1 MSFQETI
8 DELEYSHI
16 QEPSI
21 AEYEQQITPTESP
34 IIQTLKDIPMPSKA
48 LSFVRPEAAFTALPG
63 AADAESSPFAR
74 LGSVVA
80 NARLTLRLFG
90 LLPIYVRVRKLI
102 RDGESMDPVL
112 YIISFVQCSLCAAF
126 QLLENIAFLTEK
138 GVLMKCG
145 LGWLFNGAGGR
156 VANIYRV
163 AHRAWFLSIICDFAR
178 LMREAQIF
186 FAKNHLEKGKI
197 TREEAEKAVQ
207 WYYDWIRPL
216 AWLPIGWHLSGW
228 MGDKAPGFNLGVQ
241 GAAGVLADLRRTAML
256 WPCSTAKAG
265 SLCHFVNSL
274 IQIRNAIW
282 LICGSAV
289 QKVKSSF
296 LNGRLFDV
304 TFTRI
309 FQCQRKACGD
319 QDAYFDTKSWVDKDE
334 ALKSTLAFD
343 IDGNGISG
351 RYYKLLAS
359 MSVPIKQTLFLEWH
373 DDRLIP
379 WLHYVPVSQSMEEL
393 PELVFYLTSNPSGKE
408 VARQIARQ
416 GRQWHTRAF
425 REVDMGLYVYRLLLE
440 MARLQDPQRKAN
452 YGLAAAAPTEECAST
467 KTAPAKSGNSP
478 APKTFGLVALRSGS
492 PIHFT
497 HFSASENGFL
507 LGLPADK
514 QNATCSGKSDGSAVF
529 RLSEGELY
537 LYNTGKKQ
545 QRAYTDRSGM
555 GQGVLQYSTVT
566 KNPLPEAFET
576 KGWKIDKSGNL
587 NFADASGFTACPNG
601 PDGSWAVWV
610 ATGNS
615 RPGYSE
621 KECLGFNARVS
632 EIEHATSCF
641 YSEYS
646 G

>member
-1 MSFQETI
+1 
-8 DELEYSHI
+8 
-16 QEPSI
+16 
-21 AEYEQQITPTESP
+21 
-34 IIQTLKDIPMPSKA
+34 
-48 LSFVRPEAAFTALPG
+48 
-63 AADAESSPFAR
+63 
-74 LGSVVA
+74 
-80 NARLTLRLFG
+80 
-90 LLPIYVRVRKLI
+90 
-102 RDGESMDPVL
+102 
-112 YIISFVQCSLCAAF
+112 
-126 QLLENIAFLTEK
+126 
-138 GVLMKCG
+138 
-145 LGWLFNGAGGR
+145 
-156 VANIYRV
+156 
-163 AHRAWFLSIICDFAR
+163 
-178 LMREAQIF
+178 
-186 FAKNHLEKGKI
+186 
-197 TREEAEKAVQ
+197 
-207 WYYDWIRPL
+207 
-216 AWLPIGWHLSGW
+216 
-228 MGDKAPGFNLGVQ
+228 
-241 GAAGVLADLRRTAML
+241 
-256 WPCSTAKAG
+256 
-265 SLCHFVNSL
+265 
-274 IQIRNAIW
+274 
-282 LICGSAV
+282 
-289 QKVKSSF
+289 
-296 LNGRLFDV
+296 
-304 TFTRI
+304 
-309 FQCQRKACGD
+309 
-319 QDAYFDTKSWVDKDE
+319 
-334 ALKSTLAFD
+334 
-343 IDGNGISG
+343 
-351 RYYKLLAS
+351 
-359 MSVPIKQTLFLEWH
+359 
-373 DDRLIP
+373 
-379 WLHYVPVSQSMEEL
+379 MEEL